1 MKIRKMDVSE
11 LDFALMFIGQERIDQ
26 IIEAV
31 ADGAK
36 LELKES
42 GFKDKGYDY
51 TQILVDGMVCATIGG
66 Y

>member
-11 LDFALMFIGQERIDQ
+11 LDQLKMFIGQERIDQ